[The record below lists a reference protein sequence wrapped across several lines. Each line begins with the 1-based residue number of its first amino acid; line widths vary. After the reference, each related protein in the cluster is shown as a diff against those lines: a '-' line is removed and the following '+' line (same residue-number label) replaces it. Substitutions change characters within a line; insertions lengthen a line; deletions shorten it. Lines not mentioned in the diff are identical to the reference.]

1 MSMFGAV
8 DLSTLV
14 PRDDAQAPGRAPGA
28 PGTPAPEGVAGEGVP
43 APLVVDVDAST
54 LRDVAQLSTQVPVVI
69 VLHTPRSQVSEDLA
83 TQLGTLAREYAG
95 RFELGRVDVDAAP
108 EVAQALQ
115 ATAVPTVVALLAG
128 QPVPMFQ
135 GAIPDDQ
142 LRSLIDQ
149 LLDVAAQNGVNGRLA
164 VTDDEAAEEPAE
176 PEETEVER
184 AAREALERGD
194 YAAAEEVYDHAIAQ
208 NPADDELRLARDQVR
223 MMRRM
228 DGQDPAALIAAADA
242 DPADLDKALAAADA
256 SLALGDLDAA
266 LGRAL
271 EAVRTHRDE
280 ERETARKRLL
290 ELFDVIGSGAPE
302 VARARRQLASL
313 LF

>member
-28 PGTPAPEGVAGEGVP
+28 PGTPAPEGAAGEGVP

-54 LRDVAQLSTQVPVVI
+54 LRDVAQVSTQVPVVI

-164 VTDDEAAEEPAE
+164 VTDGEAAEEPAE

-242 DPADLDKALAAADA
+242 DPADLDKALAAADV

>member
-14 PRDDAQAPGRAPGA
+14 PREGAQQPDRTAGGAAPGA
-28 PGTPAPEGVAGEGVP
+28 DGASGEGVP

-54 LRDVAQLSTQVPVVI
+54 LRDVAQVSTQVPVVI
-69 VLHTPRSQVSEDLA
+69 VLRTPRSQVSEDLA
-83 TQLGTLAREYAG
+83 SQLETLAHEYAG
-95 RFELGRVDVDAAP
+95 RFELGRVDVDGAP

-142 LRSLIDQ
+142 LRSLLDQ

-164 VTDDEAAEEPAE
+164 VTDAEGAEEPAE

-184 AAREALERGD
+184 AAREALARGD

-208 NPADDELRLARDQVR
+208 DPADDELRLARDQIR

-228 DGQDPAALIAAADA
+228 EGQDPAALIAAADA
-242 DPADLDKALAAADA
+242 DPGDLDRALAAADA
-256 SLALGDLDAA
+256 SLALGDVDAA

-271 EAVRTHRDE
+271 EAVRGHEGD
-280 ERETARKRLL
+280 EREKARKRLL
-290 ELFDVIGSGAPE
+290 ELFDVIGAGAPE
-302 VARARRQLASL
+302 VARARRQLATL